1 MTYKEWADDYFK
13 SSETLKAKIAELKAQ
28 KETASAEKLQSLEH
42 RILSLY
48 KMYLECLQ
56 KGRSVLLL
64 KRRVMLLES
73 LDSFAAKT
81 NKDEPDQKI
90 ERMKKNNA
98 YRH

>member
-56 KGRSVLLL
+56 TYNTLA
-64 KRRVMLLES
+64 KRKERVAFE
-73 LDSFAAKT
+73 T
-81 NKDEPDQKI
+81 
-90 ERMKKNNA
+90 
-98 YRH
+98 